1 MKQKALLL
9 GSTDLAALTVVCTDT
24 LAQWPGMVGVGW
36 PVPGA
41 AQDALPRLQP
51 RPEGAHVGLVH
62 VVDDDGGHGD
72 HLGGPE
78 GQTLITTAKD
88 HCCLTR
94 WT

>member
-24 LAQWPGMVGVGW
+24 LAQGPGVVRVGW

-51 RPEGAHVGLVH
+51 RPEGAHVGLVLYCT
-62 VVDDDGGHGD
+62 VLYCTV
-72 HLGGPE
+72 LYC
-78 GQTLITTAKD
+78 TVL
-88 HCCLTR
+88 
-94 WT
+94 